1 MYNII
6 SDNSQ
11 PAPMKLTDN
20 HSINC
25 YYTNAHSLY
34 NKLYEVKA
42 LVEKYQLKIVG
53 ITETWG
59 CPEIFDA
66 EYHLT
71 NFEMYRKDRKVNRGG
86 GVILYVHESLTS
98 VPCSELNEIDFGE
111 SVWSIVKLND
121 DINLLVGVVYRSPN
135 SENNNNEKLLKLL
148 ALIRNKVKITNVLI
162 MGDFNL
168 PEIDYNNYVVEGDE
182 DSYAMRFF

>member
-1 MYNII
+1 MCM
-6 SDNSQ
+6 S
-11 PAPMKLTDN
+11 
-20 HSINC
+20 
-25 YYTNAHSLY
+25 
-34 NKLYEVKA
+34 
-42 LVEKYQLKIVG
+42 
-53 ITETWG
+53 
-59 CPEIFDA
+59 
-66 EYHLT
+66 HL
-71 NFEMYRKDRKVNRGG
+71 
-86 GVILYVHESLTS
+86 L
-98 VPCSELNEIDFGE
+98 PCSELNEIDFGE

-121 DINLLVGVVYRSPN
+121 DINLLVGIVYRSPN